1 MARTGNTYENWLRG
15 DNLINI
21 QGLWFL
27 GSALPLIAIYLYT
40 KFYLNVNSSLKVICQ
55 TRYRID
61 RWTDGQTKQGLYAST
76 FGEHNKTFYLTHIIS
91 MRNSASNIKS
101 ASHTDS

>member
-40 KFYLNVNSSLKVICQ
+40 KFYLNTTRSFKVIC
-55 TRYRID
+55 
-61 RWTDGQTKQGLYAST
+61 WTKLPDGP
-76 FGEHNKTFYLTHIIS
+76 FGEHKNIMYWY
-91 MRNSASNIKS
+91 IKS
-101 ASHTDS
+101 L